1 MTKKPHLLNWYSSCK
16 EKKLGVSELGFF
28 PHLMKPYLE
37 KWCWRFT
44 LEKELLRRG
53 IIVGKFREEPGGWSS
68 LTGKEGH
75 GVNLW
80 KVIRRG

>member
-1 MTKKPHLLNWYSSCK
+1 
-16 EKKLGVSELGFF
+16 
-28 PHLMKPYLE
+28 MKPYLE

-53 IIVGKFREEPGGWSS
+53 IIVGKFREESGGWSS

-80 KVIRRG
+80 TVIRRG